1 MPQADFTRESEG
13 VRRVYSRRFYG
24 GDRYQ
29 RSRPAPMPAI
39 TPEKSSP
46 TEYKSSIP
54 SEPIPKMAL
63 DIPVTEGVEEPIRE
77 YTDPRDFLPV
87 RDRSEFY
94 DPKSE
99 LTTRSSAVSE
109 ENGSE
114 NYALREAS
122 VYPDV
127 KVEQGKEA
135 APDDTPSD
143 TESPM
148 TDDAGEDNTE
158 NTEAFSLSLRNM
170 TLEDMMLTGLLMM
183 GSSGEYDDEIMLIL
197 GLILMIG
204 A

>member
-1 MPQADFTRESEG
+1 MPQADFTKESEG

-46 TEYKSSIP
+46 TEYKSSMP
-54 SEPIPKMAL
+54 SEPIPKIAL
-63 DIPVTEGVEEPIRE
+63 DIPVTESVEEPIKE

-94 DPKSE
+94 DPESE
-99 LTTRSSAVSE
+99 FPTRSSAVSE
-109 ENGSE
+109 ENVSE
-114 NYALREAS
+114 NDALREVS
-122 VYPDV
+122 VYSDV
-127 KVEQGKEA
+127 KVKQGKEGV
-135 APDDTPSD
+135 PDKTPSD
-143 TESPM
+143 IESPKP
-148 TDDAGEDNTE
+148 EDSTEDSIE
-158 NTEAFSLSLRNM
+158 NTEAFSPSLRNM
-170 TLEDMMLTGLLMM
+170 TLEDMMITGLLMM

>member
-1 MPQADFTRESEG
+1 MPQADFTKESEG

-63 DIPVTEGVEEPIRE
+63 DIPVTESVEEPIRE

-94 DPKSE
+94 DTESKFP
-99 LTTRSSAVSE
+99 TRSSAVSK

-114 NYALREAS
+114 NDALREVS

-127 KVEQGKEA
+127 KVEQGKEG

-143 TESPM
+143 TESPK
-148 TDDAGEDNTE
+148 TEDDTGENAE
-158 NTEAFSLSLRNM
+158 NTEVFSLSLRNM
-170 TLEDMMLTGLLMM
+170 TLEDMMLAGLLMM

>member
-1 MPQADFTRESEG
+1 MPQADFTKESEG

-54 SEPIPKMAL
+54 SEPIPKIAL
-63 DIPVTEGVEEPIRE
+63 DIPVTESVEEPIKE

-94 DPKSE
+94 DPESE
-99 LTTRSSAVSE
+99 FPTRSSAVSE
-109 ENGSE
+109 ENVSE
-114 NYALREAS
+114 NDALREVS
-122 VYPDV
+122 VYSDV
-127 KVEQGKEA
+127 KVKQGKEGV
-135 APDDTPSD
+135 PDKTPSD
-143 TESPM
+143 IESPKPENS
-148 TDDAGEDNTE
+148 TEDSIE
-158 NTEAFSLSLRNM
+158 NTEAFSPSLRNM
-170 TLEDMMLTGLLMM
+170 TLEDMMITGLLMM